1 MGYQR
6 RTLGTL
12 EAGFD
17 GNFHCFSFLIALL
30 NCTSPIALLDCMG
43 INYPPAARTKTTST
57 KTTSTKTTST
67 KTTSTKTIVAVVQV
81 SVVAGRYVIQNKLTT
96 DSTFFR

>member
-1 MGYQR
+1 
-6 RTLGTL
+6 
-12 EAGFD
+12 
-17 GNFHCFSFLIALL
+17 
-30 NCTSPIALLDCMG
+30 MG
-43 INYPPAARTKTTST
+43 INYPPAARTKTTSA